1 MTSGGYK
8 KPANPAPVSL
18 PGSLSQRTD
27 GGPTQPATYMPGL
40 PYGTGGENMSN
51 QTSAP
56 LAGNPTAAVA
66 VASPV
71 ADMTPIA
78 TFSDPT
84 AFPDRPMT
92 YGADAGAGPDSSIL
106 NLPAM
111 STPQVETP
119 IQIVQA
125 LYMLDPTNQDLRFV
139 LEGLSN
145 QGRLQM
151 ANFPK
156 IKLDA
161 NGLPVMVG
169 VEERTTTQSQA
180 DYTDLQKSMSLV
192 TGIDGYN
199 ARKMFAQNP
208 EASAGLITGL
218 AQQGALATN
227 PIITTLAQI
236 DKMTQDK
243 RKADAIIASNKISTD
258 KFNNTALG
266 SLWSGLKGLS
276 RGAAVAG
283 NTVVEVLTA
292 PLRSAI
298 DEFNQIKTEGSWQD
312 SFKWGGATGQT
323 KPADILK
330 SIPGQ
335 LTTFQVAK
343 QLVQDGKVDL
353 GVGFFPNE
361 ETGAAAA
368 ARAEQIKLAKVSFQQ
383 GGQTYYRPYSL
394 FDPAAFVITGGHPES
409 AAARVI
415 TAIGEVGLS
424 VAADPFLAYSRLAK
438 AANEAKI
445 ISESATGIK
454 AAKAAKQYSLLE
466 SQLKAVKAK
475 TEASLTS
482 LNGAKTAIQ
491 KEKYTESY
499 LKNFQNLARIEDEF
513 KNIKID
519 YDGISTFLSGEKASH
534 IIDAIAN
541 EDSWI
546 KIQKMAK
553 GKFTADEAV
562 ALSKANSREEVL
574 RTIAPFIADGEPLQR
589 ALENGT
595 KTGRA
600 LKGISESAANSAA
613 GRALADSFET
623 VLPKG
628 DRIRAMNAIRG
639 ASAQA
644 FTRMPLHENILKLSN
659 EVHAFGRKYNAFLP
673 QAGGTLIH
681 LDNKDELLTAVNN
694 VGRFMKLDKVV
705 LDDIMTEIAT
715 ATDKS
720 KAGITATS
728 KLFNKV
734 FEKYAPDFTDDQL
747 KLWKEATRVFETER
761 LNMSAYWA
769 EQHAKGADITF
780 AVIGGE
786 KINLHSAHLDSELL
800 NTFVFIPD
808 PKAMQDFITTSK
820 KFAGLKLGKG
830 VVLTENLLSD
840 INSLWKK
847 SVLVRPAYI
856 SRNIIEEQIR
866 VFGTGHISFLN
877 HPLSAM
883 AMWIGRPGGPKWKE
897 FLNQLDSVRDNV
909 YGKSFKMGSSAEE
922 FASAEIAGDL
932 GNDYVAFMSDA
943 MSGMGGDGEMS
954 KIVKSLG
961 YSKEVFGHPN
971 WWAGFSSQVRILHN
985 SEFVRKVI
993 ATKPGKELDT
1003 VNYFLKGEGRKTLDR
1018 FSASKA
1024 ESFKNWVNTESGLM
1038 DFLFKGVNDKGQQVS
1053 VLARVEEMAGRG
1065 SGSQLIKQLLANGEV
1080 KVGNAL
1086 IKIPTGKDIAKATL
1100 EAQNKGLKGKRV
1112 KIDLHKDFTSQL
1124 EETFAST
1131 GNWDG
1136 ILMTVPKTAVVGG
1149 KALRPNWVEEITQ
1162 KFFDVAVKFEKTSTM
1177 GPEWRQSYWDAI
1189 HNLSG
1194 SLNTKAL
1201 NELRGNAPKSLS
1213 SLRNPV
1219 TGAPIGQQHKAWR
1232 ALEVADGTGPLNLDE
1247 AHQYAVKYA
1256 NKSVENL
1263 FYDASKRN
1271 LLWHQLRLVAP
1282 FGQAW
1287 EDTMKAWGKIALDNP
1302 TALYK
1307 VGKVG
1312 DWLSGPESSALYE
1325 LTDARD
1331 YYDPNQGFFFG
1342 DPLTGERKFFVPFAS
1357 SAMNALQG
1365 MMPGASASR
1374 ISGPYALSA
1383 QPQSFNFALGA
1394 GTFLP
1399 GAGFGLLWGVA
1410 ALDALNKNPLKLLP
1424 TQLEEYVFKV
1434 AFPYGTPDIKNA
1446 GLLEGPL
1453 LSSNWVRAL
1462 GGAFGV
1468 ESSFAAAFAPSMNY
1482 LASSGEYD
1490 LLDPDDQA
1498 RLTQDGQNLAR
1509 YFTMWRGLF
1518 GALTPIPFALRPE
1531 ALAKNKNGDTVLA
1544 VALWNNFKSIESAA
1558 GGDKPKAYVDFL
1570 DTYGPE
1576 QVFAIIKSTTGYEPT
1591 NLPTYNMIK
1600 NDPTVVQKYADV
1612 YGYLYPNGELSKVLY
1627 QYQKERGAFGRM
1639 SAKEI
1644 MDKAVNIL
1652 YTASKERLMTRS
1664 VGEGWTSTQYQD
1676 ALTDLTKSYNLS
1688 GRVQPEYD
1696 TQWRER
1702 AFAQIRLASEDPKLA
1717 DSSALIAARAY
1728 LDLREEAIAASG
1740 MKTLANKASAPQRAW
1755 LSSEALRLITKYPD
1769 FQKIFYG
1776 VFKKELEG

>member
-1 MTSGGYK
+1 
-8 KPANPAPVSL
+8 
-18 PGSLSQRTD
+18 
-27 GGPTQPATYMPGL
+27 
-40 PYGTGGENMSN
+40 
-51 QTSAP
+51 
-56 LAGNPTAAVA
+56 
-66 VASPV
+66 
-71 ADMTPIA
+71 
-78 TFSDPT
+78 
-84 AFPDRPMT
+84 
-92 YGADAGAGPDSSIL
+92 
-106 NLPAM
+106 
-111 STPQVETP
+111 
-119 IQIVQA
+119 
-125 LYMLDPTNQDLRFV
+125 
-139 LEGLSN
+139 
-145 QGRLQM
+145 M
-151 ANFPK
+151 ANLPK

-169 VEERTTTQSQA
+169 VQERITTQEQA

-218 AQQGALATN
+218 ARQGALASN

-243 RKADAIIASNKISTD
+243 RKTDAIIASNKVSTE
-258 KFNNTALG
+258 KFNGTIFGN
-266 SLWSGLKGLS
+266 LWSGLKGVS
-276 RGAAVAG
+276 RGLAVAG
-283 NTVVEVLTA
+283 NTVVEALSA

-298 DEFNQIKTEGSWQD
+298 DEFNQVKTSDSWQD
-312 SFKWGGATGQT
+312 SFKFGSAQPGE
-323 KPADILK
+323 ILK

-335 LTTFQVAK
+335 LTTFQAAK
-343 QLVQDGKVDL
+343 QLVQEGKVDL

-368 ARAEQIKLAKVSFQQ
+368 ARKEQIKLAKVSFKQN
-383 GGQTYYRPYSL
+383 GETYYRPYSL

-415 TAIGEVGLS
+415 TAIGEIGLS
-424 VAADPFLAYSRLAK
+424 VAADPFLAYGRLAK
-438 AANEAKI
+438 ATADAKKVMEA
-445 ISESATGIK
+445 STGIK
-454 AAKAAKQYSLLE
+454 AAKAAKQYSILE
-466 SQLKAVKAK
+466 SQLAAMKAK
-475 TEASLTS
+475 TEASLTA
-482 LNGAKTAIQ
+482 LRGAKTAIQ
-491 KEKYTESY
+491 TEKYSEAY
-499 LKNFQNLARIEDEF
+499 LKNFQRLARIEDEF
-513 KNIKID
+513 KNINID
-519 YDGISTFLSGEKASH
+519 YDGISTFLSGEKGAH

-541 EDSWI
+541 EDNWL

-553 GKFTADEAV
+553 GRFTADEAI

-589 ALENGT
+589 ALETGT
-595 KTGRA
+595 RTGRA
-600 LKGISESAANSAA
+600 LKGVSESAANSAA
-613 GRALADSFET
+613 GRAVADAFET

-628 DRIRAMNAIRG
+628 DRIRAMNSIRG

-644 FTRMPLHENILKLSN
+644 FTRLPLHDQILKIGN
-659 EVHAFGRKYNAFLP
+659 EVHMFGRKYGALLP

-681 LDNKDELLTAVNN
+681 LDNKDELLAAVNN
-694 VGRFMKLDKVV
+694 VGRYMKLDKAT
-705 LDDIMTEIAT
+705 LDNILTEVAT
-715 ATDKS
+715 AADKS

-728 KLFNKV
+728 KLFNV
-734 FEKYAPDFTDDQL
+734 IFDKYAPDFTGEQL

-761 LNMSAYWA
+761 LNMSTYWA

-786 KINLHSAHLDSELL
+786 KVNLHSAHLDSELL

-820 KFAGLKLGKG
+820 KFAGLKLGRG
-830 VVLTENLLSD
+830 VVLAEHALSD

-877 HPLSAM
+877 HPLSAA
-883 AMWIGRPGGPKWKE
+883 AMWLGRPGGSKWKE
-897 FLNQLDSVRDNV
+897 FLYQLDSVKDNV

-922 FASAEIAGDL
+922 FAAEEIAAEL

-961 YSKEVFGHPN
+961 YTKEVFGHPN

-1003 VNYFLKGEGRKTLDR
+1003 VNYFLKGDGRKTLDR

-1024 ESFKNWVNTESGLM
+1024 EQFKNWVNTEEGLM
-1038 DFLFKGVNDKGQQVS
+1038 DFLFKGINDKGEQVS
-1053 VLARVEEMAGRG
+1053 VLARVEELAGRG
-1065 SGSQLIKQLLANGEV
+1065 SGSQLIKELLAKGQV
-1080 KVGNAL
+1080 TVGQTL
-1086 IKIPTGKDIAKATL
+1086 VKIPTGKDIAQATL
-1100 EAQNKGLKGKRV
+1100 EAQKKGLKGKRV
-1112 KIDLHKDFTSQL
+1112 KIDLHKDFTSTL
-1124 EETFAST
+1124 EQTFADT

-1136 ILMTVPKTAVVGG
+1136 ILMTVPKTAVVAGMTNNKIVQAISQG
-1149 KALRPNWVEEITQ
+1149 
-1162 KFFDVAVKFEKTSTM
+1162 FFDVAVKFEKTTTM

-1189 HNLSG
+1189 HDLSG
-1194 SLNTKAL
+1194 SLNSKAL
-1201 NELRGNAPKSLS
+1201 RELRGNAPKTLS
-1213 SLRNPV
+1213 PLKNPV
-1219 TGAPIGQQHKAWR
+1219 TGGQIGKQHKAWR
-1232 ALEVADGTGPLNLDE
+1232 ALDVADGKGPLTLDE

-1256 NKSVENL
+1256 NKNVENL

-1302 TALYK
+1302 QQIYK
-1307 VGKVG
+1307 VGKIG
-1312 DWLSGPESSALYE
+1312 NWLSSPESSALYE

-1357 SAMNALQG
+1357 SALNALQG
-1365 MMPGASASR
+1365 LMPGASDAR
-1374 ISGPYALSA
+1374 VSGPYALSA
-1383 QPQSFNFALGA
+1383 QPQSFNFAIGA

-1399 GAGFGLLWGVA
+1399 GAGFGLLWSVA
-1410 ALDALNKNPLKLLP
+1410 ALDAMNKNPLKLLP
-1424 TQLEEYVFKV
+1424 TELEEYVFKV
-1434 AFPYGTPDIKNA
+1434 AFPYGTPDIRNA

-1453 LSSNWVRAL
+1453 LSANWIRAL

-1468 ESSFAAAFAPSMNY
+1468 ETSFAAAFAPSMNY

-1490 LLDPDDQA
+1490 LLDPQDQA

-1544 VALWNNFKSIESAA
+1544 TALWTNFKAIESAA
-1558 GGDKPKAYVDFL
+1558 GGDKSKAYVDFL

-1627 QYQKERGAFGRM
+1627 QFQKERGGFGRL

-1676 ALTDLTKSYNLS
+1676 ALSDLTKSYNLS

-1702 AFAQIRLASEDPKLA
+1702 AFAQIKLASEDPKLA

-1728 LDLREEAIAASG
+1728 LDLREDAIAASG

-1755 LSSEALRLITKYPD
+1755 LANEALRLITKYPD

>member
-1 MTSGGYK
+1 
-8 KPANPAPVSL
+8 
-18 PGSLSQRTD
+18 
-27 GGPTQPATYMPGL
+27 
-40 PYGTGGENMSN
+40 
-51 QTSAP
+51 
-56 LAGNPTAAVA
+56 
-66 VASPV
+66 
-71 ADMTPIA
+71 
-78 TFSDPT
+78 
-84 AFPDRPMT
+84 
-92 YGADAGAGPDSSIL
+92 
-106 NLPAM
+106 
-111 STPQVETP
+111 
-119 IQIVQA
+119 
-125 LYMLDPTNQDLRFV
+125 
-139 LEGLSN
+139 
-145 QGRLQM
+145 M

-283 NTVVEVLTA
+283 NTVVEVLSA

-298 DEFNQIKTEGSWQD
+298 NEFNQIKTEGSWQD
-312 SFKWGGATGQT
+312 AFKFGGATGQT
-323 KPADILK
+323 KPGDILK
-330 SIPGQ
+330 SVPGQ
-335 LTTFQVAK
+335 LTTFQIAK
-343 QLVQDGKVDL
+343 QLIQDGKVDL

-368 ARAEQIKLAKVSFQQ
+368 SRAEQIKLAKVSFQQ

-513 KNIKID
+513 KNIRID

-600 LKGISESAANSAA
+600 LRGISESAANSAA

-971 WWAGFSSQVRILHN
+971 WWAGFSSQIRILHN

-993 ATKPGKELDT
+993 ATNPGKELDT

-1232 ALEVADGTGPLNLDE
+1232 ALEIADGKGPLNLDE

-1365 MMPGASASR
+1365 MMPGASDSR
-1374 ISGPYALSA
+1374 VSGPYALSA

-1490 LLDPDDQA
+1490 LLDPDDQS

-1639 SAKEI
+1639 SAKEV

-1696 TQWRER
+1696 TQWKER

-1728 LDLREEAIAASG
+1728 LDLRDEAITASG

>member
-1 MTSGGYK
+1 
-8 KPANPAPVSL
+8 
-18 PGSLSQRTD
+18 
-27 GGPTQPATYMPGL
+27 
-40 PYGTGGENMSN
+40 MS
-51 QTSAP
+51 
-56 LAGNPTAAVA
+56 
-66 VASPV
+66 
-71 ADMTPIA
+71 
-78 TFSDPT
+78 
-84 AFPDRPMT
+84 
-92 YGADAGAGPDSSIL
+92 
-106 NLPAM
+106 
-111 STPQVETP
+111 
-119 IQIVQA
+119 
-125 LYMLDPTNQDLRFV
+125 
-139 LEGLSN
+139 
-145 QGRLQM
+145 
-151 ANFPK
+151 NFPK

-169 VEERTTTQSQA
+169 VQERITTQDQA

-199 ARKMFAQNP
+199 ARRMFAQNP

-218 AQQGALATN
+218 AQQGALASN

-236 DKMTQDK
+236 DKMTQEK
-243 RKADAIIASNKISTD
+243 RKTEAVIASNKISTE
-258 KFNNTALG
+258 KFNSTVLG
-266 SLWSGLKGLS
+266 TLWSGLKGAT
-276 RGAAVAG
+276 RIATVAG
-283 NTVVEVLTA
+283 TTVLEALTA

-298 DEFNQIKTEGSWQD
+298 SDFNEIKTQGSWQD
-312 SFKWGGATGQT
+312 AFKWGGPTGET
-323 KPADILK
+323 TSGDVLK

-335 LTTFQVAK
+335 LTAFQAVK
-343 QLVQDGKVDL
+343 QLVQEGKVDL
-353 GVGFFPNE
+353 GVGFFPSE

-368 ARAEQIKLAKVSFQQ
+368 ARKEQIKLAKVSFRQ
-383 GGQTYYRPYSL
+383 GDQTYYRPYSL
-394 FDPAAFVITGGHPES
+394 FDPAAYVLTGGNPES
-409 AAARVI
+409 GAARVMV
-415 TAIGEVGLS
+415 ALGEIGLS
-424 VAADPFLAYSRLAK
+424 VATDPFLAYSKLAK
-438 AANEAKI
+438 ATADSKKVMEA
-445 ISESATGIK
+445 STGIK
-454 AAKAAKQYSLLE
+454 AAKAAKQYAILE
-466 SQLKAVKAK
+466 SQLKAMKAK
-475 TEASLTS
+475 TEASLAS
-482 LNGAKTAIQ
+482 LKGAKTAIQ
-491 KEKYTESY
+491 TEKYSEAY
-499 LKNFQNLARIEDEF
+499 LKNFQSLARIEDEF
-513 KNIKID
+513 KNIQID
-519 YDGISTFLSGEKASH
+519 YDGISAFLSGEKGSH

-541 EDSWI
+541 EDDWL

-553 GKFTADEAV
+553 GRFTAEEAV
-562 ALSKANSREEVL
+562 ALSKATTREEVL
-574 RTIAPFIADGEPLQR
+574 RTIAPFIADGAPLQR
-589 ALENGT
+589 ALETGT
-595 KTGRA
+595 RTGRA
-600 LKGISESAANSAA
+600 LKGVTQSAENSAA
-613 GRALADSFET
+613 GRALADAFET

-628 DRIRAMNAIRG
+628 DRIRAMSAIRG

-644 FTRMPLHENILKLSN
+644 FTRMPLHDKILKIAN
-659 EVHAFGRKYNAFLP
+659 EVHMFGRKYNALLP
-673 QAGGTLIH
+673 QTGGTLIH
-681 LDNKDELLTAVNN
+681 LDNKDELLAAVNN
-694 VGRFMKLDKVV
+694 VGRSMKLDKTV
-705 LDDIMTEIAT
+705 LDNILTDIAT

-728 KLFNKV
+728 KLFNV
-734 FEKYAPDFTDDQL
+734 IFEKYAPEFTGEQL
-747 KLWKEATRVFETER
+747 DLWKQATRVFETER

-786 KINLHSAHLDSELL
+786 KVNLHSAHLDSELL

-808 PKAMQDFITTSK
+808 PKAMQDFIRTSK

-830 VVLTENLLSD
+830 VVLASDALSD

-883 AMWIGRPGGPKWKE
+883 GMWLGRPGGPKWKQL
-897 FLNQLDSVRDNV
+897 LNQFDTVKDDV
-909 YGKSFKMGSSAEE
+909 YGRSFKMGSSAEE
-922 FASAEIAGDL
+922 FAAAEIAGEL

-961 YSKEVFGHPN
+961 YTKEVFGHPN

-985 SEFVRKVI
+985 SEFVREVI
-993 ATKPGKELDT
+993 RTKPGKELDT

-1018 FSASKA
+1018 FSASKS
-1024 ESFKNWVNTESGLM
+1024 EQFRNWVNTEDGLM
-1038 DFLFKGVNDKGQQVS
+1038 NFLFKGINDKGEQVS

-1065 SGSQLIKQLLANGEV
+1065 AGSQLIKELLV
-1080 KVGNAL
+1080 KGQVMVGQTL
-1086 IKIPTGKDIAKATL
+1086 VKIPTGKDIAQATL
-1100 EAQNKGLKGKRV
+1100 EAQKKGLKGKRV
-1112 KIDLHKDFTSQL
+1112 KIDLHKDFTKTLQQ
-1124 EETFAST
+1124 TFADT
-1131 GNWDG
+1131 GNWDN

-1149 KALRPNWVEEITQ
+1149 ISNAKIVEAISQ
-1162 KFFDVAVKFEKTSTM
+1162 KFFDIAVRFEKTSTM

-1189 HNLSG
+1189 HDLSG
-1194 SLNTKAL
+1194 SVNAKAL
-1201 NELRGNAPKSLS
+1201 KELRDSAPKSLS
-1213 SLRNPV
+1213 PLRNPI
-1219 TGAPIGQQHKAWR
+1219 TGASIGKQHKAWR
-1232 ALEVADGTGPLNLDE
+1232 ALDVADGSGPLTLDE
-1247 AHQYAVKYA
+1247 VHEYAVKYA
-1256 NKSVENL
+1256 NRNVAEL

-1271 LLWHQLRLVAP
+1271 LLWHQLRLIAP

-1287 EDTMKAWGKIALDNP
+1287 ENTMKAWGKIALDNP
-1302 TALYK
+1302 TEIYK
-1307 VGKVG
+1307 VAKVG
-1312 DWLSGPESSALYE
+1312 DWLSSTDSSALYE

-1357 SAMNALQG
+1357 SALNALQG
-1365 MMPGASASR
+1365 LMPGASEAR
-1374 ISGPYALSA
+1374 VSGPYTFTA
-1383 QPQSFNFALGA
+1383 QPQSFNFAIGA

-1410 ALDALNKNPLKLLP
+1410 ALDAINKNPLKLLP
-1424 TQLEEYVFKV
+1424 TELEEQVFKL

-1453 LSSNWVRAL
+1453 LTANWVRAL
-1462 GGAFGV
+1462 GGVFGV
-1468 ESSFAAAFAPSMNY
+1468 ETAYAAAFAPSMNY

-1490 LLDPDDQA
+1490 LLDPNDQA
-1498 RLTQDGQNLAR
+1498 RLTQDGDNLAR

-1518 GALTPIPFALRPE
+1518 GALTPIPFTMRPE
-1531 ALAKNKNGDTVLA
+1531 ALAKSKNGDTILA
-1544 VALWNNFKSIESAA
+1544 TALWTNFKNIESAA
-1558 GGDKPKAYVDFL
+1558 GGDKAKSYVDFL

-1627 QYQKERGAFGRM
+1627 QYQKERGAFARM
-1639 SAKEI
+1639 SAKQI
-1644 MDKAVNIL
+1644 MDKAVNVL

-1664 VGEGWTSTQYQD
+1664 VGEGWSSAQYED
-1676 ALTDLTKSYNLS
+1676 ALSNLTKSYNLS

-1702 AFAQIRLASEDPKLA
+1702 AFAQIKLASEDPKLA

-1728 LDLREEAIAASG
+1728 LDLRDDAIAASG
-1740 MKTLANKASAPQRAW
+1740 MKTLANKKSAPQRAW
-1755 LSSEALRLITKYPD
+1755 LANEALRLITKYPD

>member
-1 MTSGGYK
+1 
-8 KPANPAPVSL
+8 
-18 PGSLSQRTD
+18 
-27 GGPTQPATYMPGL
+27 
-40 PYGTGGENMSN
+40 
-51 QTSAP
+51 
-56 LAGNPTAAVA
+56 
-66 VASPV
+66 
-71 ADMTPIA
+71 
-78 TFSDPT
+78 
-84 AFPDRPMT
+84 
-92 YGADAGAGPDSSIL
+92 
-106 NLPAM
+106 
-111 STPQVETP
+111 
-119 IQIVQA
+119 
-125 LYMLDPTNQDLRFV
+125 
-139 LEGLSN
+139 
-145 QGRLQM
+145 M
-151 ANFPK
+151 ANLPK

-169 VEERTTTQSQA
+169 VQERITTQEQA

-218 AQQGALATN
+218 AQQGALASN

-243 RKADAIIASNKISTD
+243 RKTDAIIASNKVSTA
-258 KFNNTALG
+258 KFNNTLLG
-266 SLWSGLKGLS
+266 EIWSGLKGLS

-283 NTVVEVLTA
+283 NTVVEVFSA

-298 DEFNQIKTEGSWQD
+298 DEFNQVKTQGSWQD
-312 SFKWGGATGQT
+312 AFKVGSA
-323 KPADILK
+323 KPGEILK
-330 SIPGQ
+330 TVPGQ
-335 LTTFQVAK
+335 ITAFQAAK
-343 QLVQDGKVDL
+343 QLVQEGKVDL

-368 ARAEQIKLAKVSFQQ
+368 ARKEQMKLAKVSFKQ

-424 VAADPFLAYSRLAK
+424 VAADPFLAYSRIAK
-438 AANEAKI
+438 ATADAKKVMEA
-445 ISESATGIK
+445 STGIK
-454 AAKAAKQYSLLE
+454 AAKAAKQYSILE
-466 SQLKAVKAK
+466 SQLAAMKAK
-475 TEASLTS
+475 TEASLTA
-482 LNGAKTAIQ
+482 LRGAKTAIQ
-491 KEKYTESY
+491 TEKYSEAY
-499 LKNFQNLARIEDEF
+499 LKNFQRLARIEDEF

-519 YDGISTFLSGEKASH
+519 YDGISTFLSGEKGAH

-541 EDSWI
+541 EDDWL

-553 GKFTADEAV
+553 GRFTADEAI

-589 ALENGT
+589 ALETGT
-595 KTGRA
+595 RTGRA
-600 LKGISESAANSAA
+600 LKGVSQSAANSAA
-613 GRALADSFET
+613 GRALADAFET

-628 DRIRAMNAIRG
+628 YRIRTMNSIRG

-644 FTRMPLHENILKLSN
+644 FTRLPLHDQIMKVAN
-659 EVHAFGRKYNAFLP
+659 EVHMFGRKYGALLP

-681 LDNKDELLTAVNN
+681 LDNKDELLAAVNN
-694 VGRFMKLDKVV
+694 VGRYMKLDKAT
-705 LDDIMTEIAT
+705 LDNILTEVAT
-715 ATDKS
+715 AADKS

-728 KLFNKV
+728 KLFNV
-734 FEKYAPDFTDDQL
+734 IFDKYAPEFTGEQL

-761 LNMSAYWA
+761 LNMSTYWA

-786 KINLHSAHLDSELL
+786 KVNLHSAHLDSELL

-820 KFAGLKLGKG
+820 KFAGLKLGRG
-830 VVLTENLLSD
+830 VVLAEHALSD

-877 HPLSAM
+877 HPLSAA
-883 AMWIGRPGGPKWKE
+883 AMWLGRPGGSKWKE
-897 FLNQLDSVRDNV
+897 LLYQLDSVKDNV

-922 FASAEIAGDL
+922 FAAEEIAAEL

-961 YSKEVFGHPN
+961 YTKEVFGHPN

-1024 ESFKNWVNTESGLM
+1024 EEFKNWVNTEEGLM
-1038 DFLFKGVNDKGQQVS
+1038 DFLFKGINDKGEQVS

-1065 SGSQLIKQLLANGEV
+1065 SGSQLIKELLLKGQV
-1080 KVGNAL
+1080 TVGQTL
-1086 IKIPTGKDIAKATL
+1086 VKIPTGKDIAKATL
-1100 EAQNKGLKGKRV
+1100 EAQKKGLKGKRV
-1112 KIDLHKDFTSQL
+1112 KIDLHKDFTSTL
-1124 EETFAST
+1124 EQTFADT
-1131 GNWDG
+1131 GNWDN
-1136 ILMTVPKTAVVGG
+1136 ILMTVPKTAVVAGMTNNKIVQAVSQG
-1149 KALRPNWVEEITQ
+1149 
-1162 KFFDVAVKFEKTSTM
+1162 FFDIAVKFEKTTTM

-1189 HNLSG
+1189 HDLSG
-1194 SLNTKAL
+1194 SLNAKAL
-1201 NELRGNAPKSLS
+1201 KELRGNAPKTLS
-1213 SLRNPV
+1213 PLKNPV
-1219 TGAPIGQQHKAWR
+1219 TGAQIGKQHKAWR
-1232 ALEVADGTGPLNLDE
+1232 ALDIADGSGPLTLDE

-1256 NKSVENL
+1256 NRNVENL

-1302 TALYK
+1302 QQIYK
-1307 VGKVG
+1307 VGKIG
-1312 DWLSGPESSALYE
+1312 NWLSSPESSSLYE

-1357 SAMNALQG
+1357 SALNALQG
-1365 MMPGASASR
+1365 LMPGASEAR
-1374 ISGPYALSA
+1374 VSGPYALSA
-1383 QPQSFNFALGA
+1383 QPQSFNFAIGA

-1399 GAGFGLLWGVA
+1399 GAGFGLLWSVA
-1410 ALDALNKNPLKLLP
+1410 ALDAINKNPLKLLP
-1424 TQLEEYVFKV
+1424 TELEEHVFKI

-1453 LSSNWVRAL
+1453 LSANWVRAL

-1468 ESSFAAAFAPSMNY
+1468 ETSYAAAFAPSMNY

-1490 LLDPDDQA
+1490 LLDPNDQV
-1498 RLTQDGQNLAR
+1498 RLTQDGNNLAR

-1544 VALWNNFKSIESAA
+1544 TALWTNFKAIEAAA
-1558 GGDKPKAYVDFL
+1558 GGDKSKAYVDFL

-1627 QYQKERGAFGRM
+1627 QFQKERGGFGRL

-1644 MDKAVNIL
+1644 MDKAVNVL

-1676 ALTDLTKSYNLS
+1676 ALSDLTKSYNLS

-1702 AFAQIRLASEDPKLA
+1702 AFAQIKLASEDPKLA

-1728 LDLREEAIAASG
+1728 LDLREDAIAASG

-1755 LSSEALRLITKYPD
+1755 LANEALRLITKYPD

>member
-1 MTSGGYK
+1 M
-8 KPANPAPVSL
+8 A
-18 PGSLSQRTD
+18 
-27 GGPTQPATYMPGL
+27 
-40 PYGTGGENMSN
+40 
-51 QTSAP
+51 
-56 LAGNPTAAVA
+56 
-66 VASPV
+66 
-71 ADMTPIA
+71 
-78 TFSDPT
+78 
-84 AFPDRPMT
+84 
-92 YGADAGAGPDSSIL
+92 
-106 NLPAM
+106 NLPK
-111 STPQVETP
+111 V
-119 IQIVQA
+119 
-125 LYMLDPTNQDLRFV
+125 
-139 LEGLSN
+139 
-145 QGRLQM
+145 
-151 ANFPK
+151 
-156 IKLDA
+156 KLDA

-169 VEERTTTQSQA
+169 VQERITTQEQA

-218 AQQGALATN
+218 AQQGALASN
-227 PIITTLAQI
+227 PIVTTLAQI
-236 DKMTQDK
+236 DRMTQEK
-243 RKADAIIASNKISTD
+243 RKTEAIIASNKISTE
-258 KFNNTALG
+258 KFNNTLLG
-266 SLWSGLKGLS
+266 ELWSGLKGLS
-276 RGAAVAG
+276 RGAAVYG
-283 NTVVEVLTA
+283 NTIVEALGA

-298 DEFNQIKTEGSWQD
+298 DEFNQVKTQGSWKD
-312 SFKWGGATGQT
+312 AFKVGSAQPGQV
-323 KPADILK
+323 LK
-330 SIPGQ
+330 SVPGQ
-335 LTTFQVAK
+335 LTAFQAAK

-368 ARAEQIKLAKVSFQQ
+368 ARKEQMKLAKVSFKQ

-394 FDPAAFVITGGHPES
+394 FDPAAFIMTGGNPES

-415 TAIGEVGLS
+415 TAIGEIGLS

-438 AANEAKI
+438 ATADAKKIAEA
-445 ISESATGIK
+445 STGIK
-454 AAKAAKQYSLLE
+454 AAKAAKQYSILE
-466 SQLKAVKAK
+466 SQLAAMKAK
-475 TEASLTS
+475 TEASLTA
-482 LNGAKTAIQ
+482 LRGAKTAIQ
-491 KEKYTESY
+491 TEKYSEAY
-499 LKNFQNLARIEDEF
+499 LKNFQRLARIEDEF

-519 YDGISTFLSGEKASH
+519 YDGISTFLSGENGAH

-541 EDSWI
+541 EDNWL

-553 GKFTADEAV
+553 GRFTADEAI

-589 ALENGT
+589 ALETGT
-595 KTGRA
+595 RTGRA
-600 LKGISESAANSAA
+600 LKGISQSAANSAA
-613 GRALADSFET
+613 GRAVADAFET

-628 DRIRAMNAIRG
+628 DRIRAMNSIRG

-644 FTRMPLHENILKLSN
+644 FTRMPLHDQIMKVAN
-659 EVHAFGRKYNAFLP
+659 EVHMFGRKYGALLP

-681 LDNKDELLTAVNN
+681 LDNKDELLAAVNN
-694 VGRFMKLDKVV
+694 VGRYMKLDKAT
-705 LDDIMTEIAT
+705 LDNILTEVAT
-715 ATDKS
+715 APDKS

-728 KLFNKV
+728 KLFNTI
-734 FEKYAPDFTDDQL
+734 FDKYAPEFTGEQL

-786 KINLHSAHLDSELL
+786 KVNLHSAHLDSELL

-820 KFAGLKLGKG
+820 KFAGLKLGRG
-830 VVLTENLLSD
+830 VVLAEHALSD

-877 HPLSAM
+877 HPLSAA
-883 AMWIGRPGGPKWKE
+883 AMWLGRPGGSKWKE
-897 FLNQLDSVRDNV
+897 FLYQLDSVKDNV

-922 FASAEIAGDL
+922 FAAEEIAAEL

-954 KIVKSLG
+954 KLVKSLG
-961 YSKEVFGHPN
+961 YTKEVFGHPN

-1024 ESFKNWVNTESGLM
+1024 EEFKNWVNTEEGLM
-1038 DFLFKGVNDKGQQVS
+1038 DFLFKGVNDKGEQVS
-1053 VLARVEEMAGRG
+1053 VLARVEELSGRG
-1065 SGSQLIKQLLANGEV
+1065 SGSQLIKQLLLKGEV
-1080 KVGNAL
+1080 KVGETL
-1086 IKIPTGKDIAKATL
+1086 VKIPTGKDIAQATL
-1100 EAQNKGLKGKRV
+1100 EAQKKGLKGKRV
-1112 KIDLHKDFTSQL
+1112 KVDLHKDFTATL
-1124 EETFAST
+1124 ESTFADT

-1136 ILMTVPKTAVVGG
+1136 ILMTVPKTAVVAGMSNNKIVQAVSQG
-1149 KALRPNWVEEITQ
+1149 
-1162 KFFDVAVKFEKTSTM
+1162 FFDIAVKFEKTTTM

-1189 HNLSG
+1189 HDLSG
-1194 SLNTKAL
+1194 SLNAKAL
-1201 NELRGNAPKSLS
+1201 KELRNNAPKSLS
-1213 SLRNPV
+1213 PLKNPV
-1219 TGAPIGQQHKAWR
+1219 TGAQIGKQHKAWR
-1232 ALEVADGTGPLNLDE
+1232 ALDVADGKGPLTLDE

-1256 NKSVENL
+1256 NKNVENL

-1302 TALYK
+1302 QQIYK
-1307 VGKVG
+1307 VGKIG
-1312 DWLSGPESSALYE
+1312 NWLSSPESSALYE

-1357 SAMNALQG
+1357 SALNALQG
-1365 MMPGASASR
+1365 LMPGASASR
-1374 ISGPYALSA
+1374 VSGPYALSA
-1383 QPQSFNFALGA
+1383 QPQSFNFAIGA

-1399 GAGFGLLWGVA
+1399 GAGFGLLWSVA
-1410 ALDALNKNPLKLLP
+1410 ALDAMNKNPLKLLP
-1424 TQLEEYVFKV
+1424 TELEEYVFKV
-1434 AFPYGTPDIKNA
+1434 AFPYGTPDIRNA

-1453 LSSNWVRAL
+1453 LSANWVRAL
-1462 GGAFGV
+1462 GGMFGV
-1468 ESSFAAAFAPSMNY
+1468 ETAFAAAFAPSMNY

-1490 LLDPDDQA
+1490 LLDPNDQA

-1544 VALWNNFKSIESAA
+1544 AALWTNFKAIETQA
-1558 GGDKPKAYVDFL
+1558 GGDKAKAYVDFL

-1627 QYQKERGAFGRM
+1627 QFQKERGGFGRL
-1639 SAKEI
+1639 SAKQI

-1664 VGEGWTSTQYQD
+1664 VGEGWTSTQFD
-1676 ALTDLTKSYNLS
+1676 EALSDLTKSYNLS

-1702 AFAQIRLASEDPKLA
+1702 AFAQIKLASEDPNLA

-1728 LDLREEAIAASG
+1728 LDLREDAIAASG
-1740 MKTLANKASAPQRAW
+1740 MKTLSNKASAPQRAW
-1755 LSSEALRLITKYPD
+1755 LANEALRLISKYPD

>member
-1 MTSGGYK
+1 
-8 KPANPAPVSL
+8 
-18 PGSLSQRTD
+18 
-27 GGPTQPATYMPGL
+27 
-40 PYGTGGENMSN
+40 
-51 QTSAP
+51 
-56 LAGNPTAAVA
+56 
-66 VASPV
+66 
-71 ADMTPIA
+71 
-78 TFSDPT
+78 
-84 AFPDRPMT
+84 
-92 YGADAGAGPDSSIL
+92 
-106 NLPAM
+106 
-111 STPQVETP
+111 
-119 IQIVQA
+119 
-125 LYMLDPTNQDLRFV
+125 
-139 LEGLSN
+139 
-145 QGRLQM
+145 M
-151 ANFPK
+151 ANLPK

-169 VEERTTTQSQA
+169 VQERITTQDQA

-218 AQQGALATN
+218 AQQGALASN

-243 RKADAIIASNKISTD
+243 RKTDAIIASNKVSTE
-258 KFNNTALG
+258 KFNNTFLG
-266 SLWSGLKGLS
+266 EVWSGLKGLS
-276 RGAAVAG
+276 RNAAVYG
-283 NTVVEVLTA
+283 NTIVEALGS

-298 DEFNQIKTEGSWQD
+298 GEFNQIKTQGSWQD
-312 SFKWGGATGQT
+312 AFKIGSA
-323 KPADILK
+323 KPGDILK
-330 SIPGQ
+330 TVPGQ
-335 LTTFQVAK
+335 LTAFQAAK

-361 ETGAAAA
+361 ETGAAAN
-368 ARAEQIKLAKVSFQQ
+368 ARNEQMKLAKVSFKQ

-394 FDPAAFVITGGHPES
+394 FDPAAFIITGGHPES

-424 VAADPFLAYSRLAK
+424 VATDPFLAYSRIAK
-438 AANEAKI
+438 ATADAKKVMEA
-445 ISESATGIK
+445 STGIK
-454 AAKAAKQYSLLE
+454 AAKAAKQYSILE
-466 SQLKAVKAK
+466 SQLAAMKAK
-475 TEASLTS
+475 TEASLTA
-482 LNGAKTAIQ
+482 LRGAKTAIQ
-491 KEKYTESY
+491 TEKYSEAY
-499 LKNFQNLARIEDEF
+499 LKNFQRLARIEDEF

-519 YDGISTFLSGEKASH
+519 YDGISTFLSGEKGAH

-541 EDSWI
+541 EDNWL

-553 GKFTADEAV
+553 GRFTADEAI

-589 ALENGT
+589 ALETGT
-595 KTGRA
+595 RTGRA
-600 LKGISESAANSAA
+600 LKGVSQSATNSAA
-613 GRALADSFET
+613 GRAVADAFET

-628 DRIRAMNAIRG
+628 DRIRAMNSIRG

-644 FTRMPLHENILKLSN
+644 FTRLPLHNQILKISN
-659 EVHAFGRKYNAFLP
+659 EVHMFGRKYGALLP

-681 LDNKDELLTAVNN
+681 LDNKDELLAAVNN
-694 VGRFMKLDKVV
+694 VGRYMKLDKVV
-705 LDDIMTEIAT
+705 LDDILTEVAT
-715 ATDKS
+715 AADKS

-728 KLFNKV
+728 KLFNVV
-734 FEKYAPDFTDDQL
+734 FDKYAPEFTGEQL

-761 LNMSAYWA
+761 LNMSTYWA

-786 KINLHSAHLDSELL
+786 KVNLHSAHLDSELL

-820 KFAGLKLGKG
+820 KFAGLKLGRG
-830 VVLTENLLSD
+830 VVLAEHALSD

-877 HPLSAM
+877 HPLSAA
-883 AMWIGRPGGPKWKE
+883 AMWLGRPGGSKWKE
-897 FLNQLDSVRDNV
+897 FLYQLDSVKDNV

-922 FASAEIAGDL
+922 FAAEEIAAEL
-932 GNDYVAFMSDA
+932 GNDYVAFMSNA

-961 YSKEVFGHPN
+961 YAKEVFGHPN

-1018 FSASKA
+1018 FSASKG
-1024 ESFKNWVNTESGLM
+1024 EEFRNWVNTEEGLM
-1038 DFLFKGVNDKGQQVS
+1038 DFLFKGINDKGEQVS

-1065 SGSQLIKQLLANGEV
+1065 SGSQLIKELLLKGQV
-1080 KVGNAL
+1080 TVGQTL
-1086 IKIPTGKDIAKATL
+1086 VKIPTGKDIAQATL
-1100 EAQNKGLKGKRV
+1100 QAQKKGLKGKRV
-1112 KIDLHKDFTSQL
+1112 KIDLHKDFTSTL
-1124 EETFAST
+1124 EQTFADT

-1136 ILMTVPKTAVVGG
+1136 ILMTVPKTD
-1149 KALRPNWVEEITQ
+1149 ALAGMSNNKIVQAISQR
-1162 KFFDVAVKFEKTSTM
+1162 FFDVAVKFEKTTTM

-1189 HNLSG
+1189 HDLSG
-1194 SLNTKAL
+1194 SLNAKAL
-1201 NELRGNAPKSLS
+1201 RELRGNAPKSLS
-1213 SLRNPV
+1213 PLKNPV
-1219 TGAPIGQQHKAWR
+1219 TGSQIGKQHKAWR
-1232 ALEVADGTGPLNLDE
+1232 ALDVADGKGPLTLDE

-1256 NKSVENL
+1256 NKNVENL

-1302 TALYK
+1302 QQIYK
-1307 VGKVG
+1307 VGKIG
-1312 DWLSGPESSALYE
+1312 NWLSSPESSALYE

-1357 SAMNALQG
+1357 SALNALQG
-1365 MMPGASASR
+1365 LMPGASDAR
-1374 ISGPYALSA
+1374 VSGPYALSA
-1383 QPQSFNFALGA
+1383 QPQSFNFAIGA
-1394 GTFLP
+1394 GAFLP
-1399 GAGFGLLWGVA
+1399 GAGFGLLWSVA
-1410 ALDALNKNPLKLLP
+1410 ALDAINKNPLKLLP
-1424 TQLEEYVFKV
+1424 TELEEYVFKV

-1453 LSSNWVRAL
+1453 LSSNWIRAL

-1468 ESSFAAAFAPSMNY
+1468 ETSFAAAFAPSMNY

-1490 LLDPDDQA
+1490 LLDPQDQA

-1544 VALWNNFKSIESAA
+1544 TALWTNFKAIESAA
-1558 GGDKPKAYVDFL
+1558 GGDKSKAYVDFL

-1576 QVFAIIKSTTGYEPT
+1576 QVFAIIRSTTGYEPT

-1627 QYQKERGAFGRM
+1627 QFQKERGGFSRL
-1639 SAKEI
+1639 SAKQI

-1676 ALTDLTKSYNLS
+1676 ALSDLTKSYNLS

-1702 AFAQIRLASEDPKLA
+1702 AFAQIKLASEDPKLA

-1728 LDLREEAIAASG
+1728 LDLREDAITASG

-1755 LSSEALRLITKYPD
+1755 LANEALRLITKYPD